1 MADKLKKFD
10 ISKSSVSGCYVRE
23 RFAVLSERFRKKNR
37 EKMKATGNSLLQD
50 THDLIRDATEILGED
65 QRQKQKRDR
74 KRADKNRK
82 HSLETMVETREREGP
97 PHKRKSQKKD
107 DMSYS
112 HEGIIPQWKKENSS

>member
-1 MADKLKKFD
+1 MLCEGKVCCFVRKVPKKKQWEN
-10 ISKSSVSGCYVRE
+10 KSLRQQPPEY
-23 RFAVLSERFRKKNR
+23 SERDN
-37 EKMKATGNSLLQD
+37 LLQD
-50 THDLIRDATEILGED
+50 THDLIRDATEILEED
-65 QRQKQKRDR
+65 QRQKQKQDR